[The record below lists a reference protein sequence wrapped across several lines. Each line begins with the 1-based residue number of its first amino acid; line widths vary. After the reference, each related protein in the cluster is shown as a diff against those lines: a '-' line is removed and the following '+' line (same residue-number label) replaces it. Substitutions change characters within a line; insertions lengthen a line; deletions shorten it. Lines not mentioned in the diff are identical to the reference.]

1 MHEISRGIVRF
12 LINRMTEEIERAL
25 CLSSNVLR
33 WNSTI
38 FDVLASIN
46 LLICLVQTMGIDY
59 SHS

>member
-12 LINRMTEEIERAL
+12 LINRMTEEKERAL
-25 CLSSNVLR
+25 CLSSKVLR